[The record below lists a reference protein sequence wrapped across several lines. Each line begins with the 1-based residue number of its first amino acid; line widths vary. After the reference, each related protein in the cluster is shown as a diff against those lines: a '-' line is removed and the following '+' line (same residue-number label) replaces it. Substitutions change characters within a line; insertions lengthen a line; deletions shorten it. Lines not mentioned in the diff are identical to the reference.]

1 MKRGLLTA
9 AALLAIAGAASAQ
22 ETVDFL
28 PLFGNAP
35 WSTGGNVGTGT
46 SSTRAIT
53 TTTASYTFLNSF
65 LWDGTVTVSG
75 TLTNPMGGTYRTEA
89 QIAVFTPSNGN
100 GDIQPFNTGTTWTGS
115 ISNTRTQSITGMTGL
130 PFNPQGQTFNF
141 SFFESYN
148 DGGGATNDADWSAL
162 SVTFNVFTPPT
173 PPAGAVDLGT
183 LAPGGMLMAQNP
195 YVANTAQWYKFT
207 LGTAIPASEA
217 FIAHTFGNTLTGG
230 QFGAGDTEIGLYD
243 SLGNLIASNDD
254 AAFPQVWSRI
264 NQGGGLA
271 AGDYY
276 IAAAAYNTTF
286 SSGFNVTVSDA
297 GTPTGDIKLTIIPT
311 PGAMAL
317 LGLGGLLATRRRRA

>member
-9 AALLAIAGAASAQ
+9 AALLAIAGAATAQ
-22 ETVDFL
+22 ETFNFTNVL
-28 PLFGNAP
+28 SQGAAGN
-35 WSTGGNVGTGT
+35 SGNDVRTV
-46 SSTRAIT
+46 
-53 TTTASYTFLNSF
+53 TFSNSF
-65 LWDGTVTVSG
+65 LWSGSVTVNGVLAEVDTATWAS
-75 TLTNPMGGTYRTEA
+75 EA
-89 QIAVFTPSNGN
+89 RFRVETPSNGN
-100 GDIQPFNTGTTWTGS
+100 GTTGSGWTGTGDFTGTTNVGPTTQNFTG
-115 ISNTRTQSITGMTGL
+115 NTGL
-130 PFNPQGQTFNF
+130 PFNVLGQTFNLR
-141 SFFESYN
+141 FFESFV
-148 DGGGATNDADWSAL
+148 DAASGADSRWDSI
-162 SVTFNVFTPPT
+162 SITFNAFTPPT
-173 PPAGAVDLGT
+173 PPAGAIDLGT

-254 AAFPQVWSRI
+254 AGFPQLWSRV

-276 IAAAAYNTTF
+276 IAAGAYNTIF
-286 SSGFNVTVSDA
+286 SSGFNVTVTDA